1 MKKNLFKSISIAGA
15 VLTSLGVAAPMLTN
29 TASASNLSDQQQQ
42 YNDDQLAKVP
52 NKKDFY
58 RRIYI
63 KLPGQDP
70 QLYQESHVTFT
81 RDLTQDIVTG
91 KVTPGAWSK
100 NEDLDEVKAPTYP
113 GYSVDKDSIP
123 KETVTP
129 DTEDQ
134 SYTFTYSPVQQS
146 VKINYVN
153 DQGNTIG
160 SQTISGKTGDTV
172 NVPFNSLN
180 IPSGYRIKG
189 GTTYPSAI
197 TFGANKLD
205 DYTIHV
211 EPNTQEAGQEQKQV
225 TRTIIIKTP
234 GRPDQKA
241 TQVATFTRSKIY
253 DPTTNQTTYTPW
265 SSDTELP
272 EFDAPQVDG
281 LTPDKKS
288 IPAVKVSGDS
298 NNITETIN
306 YTANKQSVNINYM
319 HGNDK
324 VGTQTISGVT
334 GQSVNVVPNVPA
346 QYQIKGG
353 ESVPTVITF
362 GSKPLS
368 DINIQVDSDADVN
381 KARAQQ
387 DNEKNHLE
395 LQNMILYENDKV
407 PDAKSVV
414 LNLASLPKGTDV
426 KWTNAPDPSSVGKQ
440 EATLLVTY
448 PDQTSTSAKIPVEI
462 VKRQAGMHISNGTDP
477 APTTPTNNKDNQ
489 ATDSNSGNKSNSGST
504 TPAVDPSDPIN
515 PINNNQNSNN
525 QNSGSNSGT
534 AINIDN
540 PVVNDNTNSGNTNPD
555 PVNNNTNNASSDSNS
570 GSTNSGNSSSDNNS
584 ENNSN
589 VNNEPEN
596 NPDRNTNNSNSES
609 SNANAG
615 LDNKGNVSNKGYTPS
630 ESQSGNNE
638 NTNDGKEADFG
649 NTTPKGQDS
658 SISISNK
665 QNSDNKSGNTG
676 LLDIGTSATKSNTN
690 KDTTNPFQDII
701 NLFKD
706 LGGQRTGDVS
716 AQDLQKVI
724 NSANSLLNETDNGL
738 SDSTKKEIQSAVK
751 DAQDAIN
758 SKDQSKMNSAYDKL
772 YDLMDKNG
780 DSDDDWDRASK
791 SERSDLQYDIN
802 KAKTAISS
810 GILNG
815 KKLTTQEINNL
826 KTAVSNAEA
835 VLNNPNATSSQ
846 VNDADMD
853 LYDELMNPSQPVAL
867 SAEAKKAQQDAKNGQ
882 DQNGTNTNGQ
892 NQNGNSAQGKT
903 DDNKSYPTQKD
914 NASYPD
920 KASYGSRLPQTGEN
934 VQSATLG
941 LAGIAMLGLTALG
954 ANELRKKKA

>member
-1 MKKNLFKSISIAGA
+1 MTKNLFKSISIAGA
-15 VLTSLGVAAPMLTN
+15 VLTSLSVAAPMLTN
-29 TASASNLSDQQQQ
+29 NIASAADLSDQQQQ
-42 YNDDQLAKVP
+42 YNNDQLAKVP

-58 RRIYI
+58 RKIYI

-70 QLYQESHVTFT
+70 QLYQESHITFT

-100 NEDLDEVKAPTYP
+100 DEDLDEVKAPTYP

-153 DQGNTIG
+153 DQGNTIS

-197 TFGANKLD
+197 TFGVNKLD

-211 EPNTQEAGQEQKQV
+211 EPNTQEAGQEQKSV

-281 LTPDKKS
+281 LTPDRKS

-298 NNITETIN
+298 NDITETIN
-306 YTANKQSVNINYM
+306 YTANEQSVNINYM
-319 HGNDK
+319 HGKDK
-324 VGTQTISGVT
+324 VGTQTITGVT

-368 DINIQVDSDADVN
+368 DINIQVDSDSDLN

-395 LQNMILYENDKV
+395 LQNMILYENDKI

-426 KWTNAPDPSSVGKQ
+426 KWTNAPDSSSVGKQ

-448 PDQTSTSAKIPVEI
+448 PDQTSTSTKIPVEI
-462 VKRQAGMHISNGTDP
+462 VKRQAGMHISNSTDP
-477 APTTPTNNKDNQ
+477 APTTPTNNKDTQ
-489 ATDSNSGNKSNSGST
+489 ATDSKSDDSKNSGST
-504 TPAVDPSDPIN
+504 TVDPSDPIN
-515 PINNNQNSNN
+515 PINNNNQNGQDN
-525 QNSGSNSGT
+525 QNSDSNSGV
-534 AINIDN
+534 ININN
-540 PVVNDNTNSGNTNPD
+540 PVNPNNGNIGNNNSD
-555 PVNNNTNNASSDSNS
+555 PVNTNNSNYSSDSNS
-570 GSTNSGNSSSDNNS
+570 GNTNSGNSSSDNNS
-584 ENNSN
+584 GNNSQ

-596 NPDRNTNNSNSES
+596 NPDKNANTDNNTGNNNDGLNSN
-609 SNANAG
+609 
-615 LDNKGNVSNKGYTPS
+615 GNVSNKGYTPS
-630 ESQSGNNE
+630 DSQSGNNE
-638 NTNDGKEADFG
+638 KTNKGKEMDTNPA
-649 NTTPKGQDS
+649 PKNEVP
-658 SISISNK
+658 SINVDNK
-665 QNSDNKSGNTG
+665 QNSDNKSGNA
-676 LLDIGTSATKSNTN
+676 LN
-690 KDTTNPFQDII
+690 KRNGNVTADQ
-701 NLFKD
+701 
-706 LGGQRTGDVS
+706 
-716 AQDLQKVI
+716 LQKAVD
-724 NSANSLLNETDNGL
+724 SANKILNATDNGL
-738 SDSTKKEIQSAVK
+738 SNDQKTQLQQAIKT
-751 DAQDAIN
+751 AQDAIT
-758 SKDQSKMNSAYDKL
+758 SKNQDQMNSAYDSL
-772 YDLMDKNG
+772 ANLVNKNSNTD
-780 DSDDDWDRASK
+780 DSGLATPTDRAN
-791 SERSDLQYDIN
+791 LQYQIN
-802 KAKTAISS
+802 KAEQAIKD
-810 GILNG
+810 GNLNG
-815 KKLTTQEINNL
+815 ETLKPNEIQNL
-826 KTAVSNAEA
+826 KNAVANAKA
-835 VLNNPNATSSQ
+835 ILNNPKATSYQ
-846 VNDADMD
+846 MLDALLTLQGVMAD
-853 LYDELMNPSQPVAL
+853 PSKTVSL
-867 SAEAKKAQQDAKNGQ
+867 SPEAQKAQQDAKSGQ
-882 DQNGTNTNGQ
+882 TNTNNTNGQ
-892 NQNGNSAQGKT
+892 NQNSNSTQSQT
-903 DDNKSYPTQKD
+903 NDNKSYPTQKD
-914 NASYPD
+914 STSYPD

-934 VQSATLG
+934 VQSAALG

>member
-1 MKKNLFKSISIAGA
+1 MTKNLFKSISIAGA
-15 VLTSLGVAAPMLTN
+15 VLTSLSVAAPMLTN
-29 TASASNLSDQQQQ
+29 NTVSAADLSDQQQQ
-42 YNDDQLAKVP
+42 YNNDQLAKVP

-58 RRIYI
+58 RKIYI

-70 QLYQESHVTFT
+70 QLYQESHITFT

-100 NEDLDEVKAPTYP
+100 DEDLDEVKAPTYP

-153 DQGNTIG
+153 DQGNTIS

-197 TFGANKLD
+197 TFGVNKLD

-211 EPNTQEAGQEQKQV
+211 EPNTQEAGQEQKSV

-272 EFDAPQVDG
+272 EFDVPQVDG
-281 LTPDKKS
+281 LTPDRKS

-298 NNITETIN
+298 NDITETIN
-306 YTANKQSVNINYM
+306 YTANEQSVNINYM
-319 HGNDK
+319 HGKDK
-324 VGTQTISGVT
+324 VGTQTITGVT

-368 DINIQVDSDADVN
+368 DINIQVDSDSDLD
-381 KARAQQ
+381 KAHAQQ

-395 LQNMILYENDKV
+395 LQNMILYENDKI

-426 KWTNAPDPSSVGKQ
+426 KWTNAPDSSSVGKQ

-462 VKRQAGMHISNGTDP
+462 VKRQAGMHISNSIDP
-477 APTTPTNNKDNQ
+477 APTTPTNNKNTQ
-489 ATDSNSGNKSNSGST
+489 ATDSKSDDSKNSGST
-504 TPAVDPSDPIN
+504 TVDPSDPIN
-515 PINNNQNSNN
+515 PINNNNQNGQDN
-525 QNSGSNSGT
+525 QNSDSNSGV
-534 AINIDN
+534 ININN
-540 PVVNDNTNSGNTNPD
+540 PVNPNNDNIGNNNSD
-555 PVNNNTNNASSDSNS
+555 PVNTNNSNYSSDSNS
-570 GSTNSGNSSSDNNS
+570 GNTNSGNSSSDNNS
-584 ENNSN
+584 ENNSQ

-596 NPDRNTNNSNSES
+596 NPDKNANTDNNTGNNNDGLNSN
-609 SNANAG
+609 
-615 LDNKGNVSNKGYTPS
+615 GNVSNKGYTPS
-630 ESQSGNNE
+630 DSQSGNNE
-638 NTNDGKEADFG
+638 KTNEGKEMDTNPA
-649 NTTPKGQDS
+649 PKNEVP
-658 SISISNK
+658 SINVDNK
-665 QNSDNKSGNTG
+665 QNSDNKSGNAG